1 MKKRPHDSFLS
12 FCLHSALFTYTTL
25 IINALQSVGKS
36 AFCIHTTCTCL
47 QSFYTYL
54 HLLALLSALLTLYLH
69 LLTLTCILS
78 ALTCTR
84 FHFIYTY
91 LHSLTLFLHLLA
103 HLHTGINTHVFY
115 TNTCKD
121 ISIIV
126 LRPCLVAR
134 LLMIVGVACIGRQA
148 CRLLQLK
155 FLSPVT
161 GQPQCY
167 NHLVAHTTVWANHS
181 FLVLLLLA
189 KQLKASHSVS
199 G

>member
-12 FCLHSALFTYTTL
+12 FCLHSALFTCTAL
-25 IINALQSVGKS
+25 IINTLQSVGKS
-36 AFCIHTTCTCL
+36 AFCMHTTCTCL

-91 LHSLTLFLHLLA
+91 MHSLTLFLHLLA

-161 GQPQCY
+161 GQPRCY

>member
-1 MKKRPHDSFLS
+1 MKKRPHGSFLS
-12 FCLHSALFTYTTL
+12 FCLHSALFVCTAL
-25 IINALQSVGKS
+25 IIKVLQSVGKS
-36 AFCIHTTCTCL
+36 AFCLHTTCTCL

-69 LLTLTCILS
+69 LLALACILS

-84 FHFIYTY
+84 FLFIYTC
-91 LHSLTLFLHLLA
+91 LHSLTLCLHLLA
-103 HLHTGINTHVFY
+103 HLLIGINTHVFY

-134 LLMIVGVACIGRQA
+134 SLMIVGVTCIGRQA

-155 FLSPVT
+155 FLSPII
-161 GQPQCY
+161 GQPRCY

-181 FLVLLLLA
+181 SPVLLLLA
-189 KQLKASHSVS
+189 KQLKANYSISM
-199 G
+199 

>member
-78 ALTCTR
+78 ALTCTHL
-84 FHFIYTY
+84 HFVCTY

-161 GQPQCY
+161 GQPRCY

>member
-1 MKKRPHDSFLS
+1 MKKRPHGSFLS
-12 FCLHSALFTYTTL
+12 FCLHSALFVCTAL

-36 AFCIHTTCTCL
+36 AFCLHTTCTCL

-54 HLLALLSALLTLYLH
+54 HLLALLSALLTLCLH
-69 LLTLTCILS
+69 LLALDCILS

-84 FHFIYTY
+84 FHFIYTH
-91 LHSLTLFLHLLA
+91 LHSLTLCLHLLA

-134 LLMIVGVACIGRQA
+134 SLMIVGVACIGRQA

-161 GQPQCY
+161 GQPRCY
-167 NHLVAHTTVWANHS
+167 NHLVAHTTVWAKHS

-189 KQLKASHSVS
+189 EQLKVSHSFS